1 MKQSRL
7 SAENS
12 VDPYYLYLQLRD
24 AFGPGRSF
32 LLEAGREDIQSDYQ
46 MSLIG
51 VAPLVEVQV
60 RDHVVSVFAHPNLSP
75 HLFPNVRSAGVEVS
89 GAPYPWESVVAG
101 DSVHVLAQDPM
112 VLLDQIRAALCELLC
127 GPEGE
132 PFSAGFLGYVA
143 YDAIRYLERV
153 PMAAEDDRHLP
164 EIRLLWHAA
173 VAQLAEGTVSVFR
186 QDDAQVLRT
195 DVKLVQELDEMERR
209 ISMAC
214 RAGVAAPSYLQER
227 TKDGEAHPVVTYDVS
242 KEMFCR
248 NVEIAVEYIRAGDI
262 FQVVPSTR
270 MQVRGGLPPLVAY
283 DRLRRLNPSPYMFV
297 AEYPGMVL
305 YGASPEVQFRALR
318 GRAEMKPIAGT
329 TRGRG
334 QSPEEDARLV
344 AELKRDAKENAEHV
358 MLVDLCR
365 NDLGRVAKPGTV
377 AVPDLMVVER
387 YSHLYHL
394 VSRVTAELRDDV
406 SVFHA
411 LLTTF
416 PNGTLSGAPKIRAM
430 EIIDELEPYRRG
442 PYGGFIGMVDAW
454 ANANTAIFIRS
465 VVALGDVQYVQV
477 GAGVVYDSVPER
489 EWDECH
495 FKAGA
500 ILDVLTGSR
509 AKPLVAK

>member
-1 MKQSRL
+1 MKQTRY
-7 SAENS
+7 SAPQG
-12 VDPYYLYLQLRD
+12 VDPYYLYLALRD
-24 AFGPGRSF
+24 VMGLGQVF
-32 LLEAGREDIQSDYQ
+32 LLEAGREDIESEYQ

-51 VAPLVEVQV
+51 VSPLVEVQV
-60 RDHVVSVFAHPNLSP
+60 RDHVVSVFARQPLAAL
-75 HLFPNVRSAGVEVS
+75 LFPFVKSSGAEVP
-89 GAPYPWESVVAG
+89 GAPYRWDSVVG
-101 DSVHVLAQDPM
+101 EEQIHVRVDDPM
-112 VLLDQIRAALCELLC
+112 ALLDELREKLRQLLC

-132 PFSAGFLGYVA
+132 PFSAGFLGYTA

-153 PMAAEDDRHLP
+153 PMTAEDDRNLP

-173 VAQLAEGTVSVFR
+173 VAQLTGTDIVLFR
-186 QDDAQVLRT
+186 QDDADVLAADSRLH
-195 DVKLVQELDEMERR
+195 DELNEVEKR
-209 ISMAC
+209 IAAAC
-214 RAGVAAPSYLQER
+214 RDGVSQPLFLQEALRRGVA
-227 TKDGEAHPVVTYDVS
+227 DPVITYDVS
-242 KEMFCR
+242 KETYCR

-270 MQVRGGLPPLVAY
+270 MQVRGGLPPLAAY
-283 DRLRRLNPSPYMFV
+283 DQLRRLNPSPYMFV

-334 QSPEEDARLV
+334 RSPEEDARLV
-344 AELKRDAKENAEHV
+344 EELRRDAKENAEHV

-377 AVPDLMVVER
+377 SVPELMVVER

-394 VSRVTAELRDDV
+394 VSRVTALLRDDV

-465 VVALGDVQYVQV
+465 VVAIGDVQYVQV
-477 GAGVVYDSVPER
+477 GAGVVFDSVPER
-489 EWDECH
+489 EWNECH

-500 ILDVLTGSR
+500 LLDVLTGSR
-509 AKPLVAK
+509 ARPVAAT

>member
-1 MKQSRL
+1 MKQTRI
-7 SAENS
+7 SAETS
-12 VDPYYLYLQLRD
+12 VDPFYLSLALREVL
-24 AFGPGRSF
+24 GPGRVF
-32 LLEAGREDIQSDYQ
+32 LLEAGREDIPSDYQ

-60 RDHVVSVFAHPNLSP
+60 RDHVVSVFAHPVLASR
-75 HLFPNVRSAGVEVS
+75 LFPSVRSAGAEVPQ
-89 GAPYPWESVVAG
+89 APYPWESVIQG
-101 DSVHVLAQDPM
+101 DAVHVRVEDPM
-112 VLLDQIRAALCELLC
+112 ALLDSLRGHLCGLLC
-127 GPEGE
+127 DREGE
-132 PFSAGFLGYVA
+132 PFSAGFLGYVS

-153 PMAAEDDRHLP
+153 PMTAEDDRHLP

-173 VAQLAEGTVSVFR
+173 VAQLTGDSVALFR
-186 QDDAQVLRT
+186 QDDAPILQDDRALRSDL
-195 DVKLVQELDEMERR
+195 DVVEQIIEA
-209 ISMAC
+209 AC
-214 RAGVAAPSYLQER
+214 RDGIGVPRVLEDLER
-227 TKDGEAHPVVTYDVS
+227 EGLGEPVITYDVP
-242 KEMFCR
+242 KEMYCR
-248 NVEIAVEYIRAGDI
+248 NVEIAIEYIRAGDI

-297 AEYPGMVL
+297 AEYPGLVL

-334 QSPEEDARLV
+334 RSAEEDARLV
-344 AELKRDAKENAEHV
+344 AELKQDVKENAEHV

-465 VVALGDVQYVQV
+465 VVAIGDVQYVQV

-489 EWDECH
+489 EWNECH

-509 AKPLVAK
+509 ARSAVVK

>member
-1 MKQSRL
+1 MKTAKF
-7 SAENS
+7 SAEAG
-12 VDPYYLYLQLRD
+12 VDPFYLYLALRD
-24 AFGPGRSF
+24 DVGPGRVF
-32 LLEAGREDIQSDYQ
+32 LLEAGREDIPSDYQ

-51 VAPLVEVQV
+51 MGPLVEVQV
-60 RDHVVSVFAHPNLSP
+60 CDHVVSVFAHPKLAA
-75 HLFPNVRSAGVEVS
+75 HVFPIARSTGVEVS
-89 GAPYPWESVVAG
+89 HAPYPWESVVGGAV
-101 DSVHVLAQDPM
+101 VHVQAQDPM
-112 VLLDQIRAALCELLC
+112 ALLDQIRSALCELLC
-127 GPEGE
+127 GPDGE

-153 PMAAEDDRHLP
+153 PMTAEDDRHLP

-173 VAQLAEGTVSVFR
+173 VAQLSGSTVTVFR
-186 QDDAQVLRT
+186 QDDAPVLR
-195 DVKLVQELDEMERR
+195 DDPKLAEELGQMERR
-209 ISMAC
+209 IAAVC
-214 RAGVAAPSYLQER
+214 REGVAAPAFLAEIAEM
-227 TKDGEAHPVVTYDVS
+227 DAGDPVITYDVS
-242 KEMFCR
+242 KELYCR

-270 MQVRGGLPPLVAY
+270 MQVRGGLPPLAAY

-297 AEYPGMVL
+297 VEYPGMVL

-334 QSPEEDARLV
+334 QSEEEDARLV
-344 AELKRDAKENAEHV
+344 AELKQDAKENAEHV

-377 AVPDLMVVER
+377 AVPELMVVER

-465 VVALGDVQYVQV
+465 VVAIGDVQYVQV

-509 AKPLVAK
+509 AKTMSMK

>member
-1 MKQSRL
+1 MRQSRL
-7 SAENS
+7 SAEMG
-12 VDPYYLYLQLRD
+12 VDPYYLYLALRD
-24 AFGPGRSF
+24 DLGPGRVF

-51 VAPLVEVQV
+51 MAPLVEVQV
-60 RDHVVSVFAHPNLSP
+60 RDHVVSVFAHPKLAAHVFSIA
-75 HLFPNVRSAGVEVS
+75 RSAGVEVS
-89 GAPYPWESVVAG
+89 RAPYPWESVVGG
-101 DSVHVLAQDPM
+101 DVVHVQAQDPM
-112 VLLDQIRAALCELLC
+112 ALLDRIRAALCELLC
-127 GPEGE
+127 GPDGE
-132 PFSAGFLGYVA
+132 SFSAGFLGYVA

-153 PMAAEDDRHLP
+153 PMTAEDDRHLP

-173 VAQLAEGTVSVFR
+173 VAQLSGSTVTVFR
-186 QDDAQVLRT
+186 QDDAPVLRA
-195 DVKLVQELDEMERR
+195 DAKLAQELDEMERR
-209 ISMAC
+209 IAAVCREGLAISPVLDEMAEM
-214 RAGVAAPSYLQER
+214 GVDAP
-227 TKDGEAHPVVTYDVS
+227 VITYDVP
-242 KEMFCR
+242 KDVYCR
-248 NVEIAVEYIRAGDI
+248 NVEIAIEYIRAGDI

-270 MQVRGGLPPLVAY
+270 MQVRGGLPPLAAY

-344 AELKRDAKENAEHV
+344 AELKRDVKENAEHV

-377 AVPDLMVVER
+377 AVPELMVVER

-465 VVALGDVQYVQV
+465 VVAIGDVQYVQV

-509 AKPLVAK
+509 AKPIPVK

>member
-1 MKQSRL
+1 MSILIIYTL
-7 SAENS
+7 S
-12 VDPYYLYLQLRD
+12 LRD
-24 AFGPGRSF
+24 RLGQGRAF

-51 VAPLVEVQV
+51 ISPVVEVQV
-60 RDHVVSVFAHPNLSP
+60 RDHVVSVFAHPKLSAD
-75 HLFPNVRSAGVEVS
+75 LFPLVRSGGIEVP
-89 GAPYPWESVVAG
+89 GAPYPWASVIEGEV
-101 DSVHVLAQDPM
+101 VHVQAQDPM
-112 VLLDQIRAALCELLC
+112 ALLDRIRAALCRLLC
-127 GPEGE
+127 GGEGE

-153 PMAAEDDRHLP
+153 PMTAEDDRHLP

-173 VAQLAEGTVSVFR
+173 VAQLSSDAVSLFR
-186 QDDAQVLRT
+186 QDDAPVLQDNR
-195 DVKLVQELDEMERR
+195 LRAELDAAEELIEKASREGLEMPSALAE
-209 ISMAC
+209 ML
-214 RAGVAAPSYLQER
+214 RARAE
-227 TKDGEAHPVVTYDVS
+227 DPVITYDVP
-242 KEMFCR
+242 KEMYCR
-248 NVEIAVEYIRAGDI
+248 NVEIAIEYIRAGDI

-270 MQVRGGLPPLVAY
+270 MQVRGGLPPLAAY

-305 YGASPEVQFRALR
+305 YGASPEVQFRALH

-334 QSPEEDARLV
+334 RSPEEDARLV
-344 AELKRDAKENAEHV
+344 AELKRDVKENAEHV

-377 AVPDLMVVER
+377 AVPELMVVER

-394 VSRVTAELRDDV
+394 VSRVTAELREDV

-442 PYGGFIGMVDAW
+442 PYGGFTGMVDAW

-465 VVALGDVQYVQV
+465 VVAIGDVQYVQV

-489 EWDECH
+489 EWNECH

-509 AKPLVAK
+509 TQPVAAT